1 MKTWCEELLIS
12 NKIFQ
17 CSIKDGKM
25 STCSSYFNETVGI
38 FGKCTYWRVNHLPCL
53 SRTSKKKKKNGRVN
67 HLPRLSRKSKKMKL
81 SFRGTIVY
89 RVINNIYI
97 KCHTPF
103 PNSIYLQTQLKP
115 IHSINSSELFYN
127 YNFKEISL
135 ALYVHI

>member
-1 MKTWCEELLIS
+1 MKQLVYLVNAPIEELIIS
-12 NKIFQ
+12 HVYQ
-17 CSIKDGKM
+17 
-25 STCSSYFNETVGI
+25 EQA
-38 FGKCTYWRVNHLPCL
+38 
-53 SRTSKKKKKNGRVN
+53 KKKKNGRVN

-127 YNFKEISL
+127 YYFKEISL